1 MVNISQ
7 KGDDDMFKNLRAEM
21 ARLDN
26 INGKVIADT
35 IGTTPQAFYDKMSGR
50 SEFKRKEM
58 VKIRNTFFKEM
69 TLDYLFE
76 CEDDFEKAG

>member
-1 MVNISQ
+1 
-7 KGDDDMFKNLRAEM
+7 MFRNLRAEL

-26 INGKVIADT
+26 TSGKAVAEA

-58 VKIRNTFFKEM
+58 VKIRNTFFKGM

-76 CEDDFEKAG
+76 CENDCEKAG